1 MAPFLLNH
9 MNAFKYLPPD
19 RTDILVNQC
28 IRFTQPKYL
37 NDPFEFL
44 PFISRVMD
52 EDDAHNL
59 YSQLIEPV
67 LNEHGD
73 RKLTI
78 EDIPIEFRSQ
88 IPDDIVNQI
97 TNLTINEALAGMP
110 AIHPKNLI
118 PNIFSSHNP
127 TGYSSAIRDKW
138 QDMFGVLSLASI
150 HDNITMWSHYSL
162 NHSGF
167 VIEFDLANTFF
178 DRRQKETDLIRC
190 VRKVKYESNRPN
202 IKLYDS
208 TLSER
213 ELLNFLVESILLTK
227 STHWTYEEEL
237 RMISYLKETD
247 HVLEL
252 GNQTIHLNRFE
263 PSAIR
268 TVYFGVNI
276 NSDTRDKIIATLK
289 EQRYQHVK
297 LFQGA
302 LNPSLYKIDF
312 FVWNT
317 Q

>member
-1 MAPFLLNH
+1 
-9 MNAFKYLPPD
+9 
-19 RTDILVNQC
+19 
-28 IRFTQPKYL
+28 
-37 NDPFEFL
+37 
-44 PFISRVMD
+44 MD
-52 EDDAHNL
+52 VEDAHDL
-59 YSQLIEPV
+59 YSGHIEPV
-67 LNEHGD
+67 LIEQGN
-73 RKLTI
+73 RNPTI
-78 EDIPIEFRSQ
+78 EDIPVEFRSQ
-88 IPDDIVNQI
+88 IPDEIIKKI
-97 TNLTINEALAGMP
+97 TTLTINEALAGVP

-118 PNIFSSHNP
+118 PNIFSSRNP
-127 TGYSSAIRDKW
+127 TGYSTAIRDKW

-167 VIEFDLANTFF
+167 VIEFDLTNTFF

-190 VRKVKYESNRPN
+190 VRKVKYESNRPD

-227 STHWTYEEEL
+227 STHWTYEGEL

-247 HVLEL
+247 QVLEL
-252 GNQTIHLNRFE
+252 GNQAIHLNRFD
-263 PSAIR
+263 PSVIR
-268 TVYFGVNI
+268 AVYFGVNI
-276 NSDTRDKIIATLK
+276 SSETRNKIVATLK

-297 LFQGA
+297 LFQGV

-312 FVWNT
+312 FLWDT